1 MIGEEEKGEE
11 EEQNK
16 EGRKGALPVT
26 LSVSSLQ

>member
-11 EEQNK
+11 EQKK

-26 LSVSSLQ
+26 PSVSSLQ